1 MKDKKLNNNYNL
13 ENSAMLEKSI
23 KDLNKYNDICYG
35 GHNFQTTYD
44 IGASVESNTYL
55 SIVFK
60 VTNFLYNIMS
70 YSI

>member
-1 MKDKKLNNNYNL
+1 MNYKGLNSSYNL
-13 ENSAMLEKSI
+13 ENSTMLEKSI

-44 IGASVESNTYL
+44 IGTSVESNTYL

-60 VTNFLYNIMS
+60 VTNFLYTIMS
-70 YSI
+70 YST